1 MNLVDVVSNTL
12 LFAGIG
18 VLALVLKRFIR
29 IPFTLILVLLGFAY
43 SFVIGPLG
51 WDTGIRASNFQ
62 DLMMFVLLP
71 VLIFEAA
78 FGLDEK
84 LMYRFLPNILTM
96 ATVGLVISTGV
107 TAALLYYGISHS
119 GFPIVAALIAGVVVS
134 ATDPVAVVSQL
145 KQLGAPEDLN
155 AVIEGESL
163 VNDATAIVLF
173 ALLLSIAQ
181 GSAESTILDGLVEF
195 MIVFIGGVLVGLA
208 SGFVI
213 AKISES
219 IGLTVSESA
228 LTSIVL
234 AYGSF
239 YVAEHI
245 LHVSGIVAVLCA
257 AIAYKRFSPTIIK
270 HHHDFM
276 HNWWQSLGFIANIF
290 VFVLLGLV
298 ITIDMF
304 THMWIAMLI
313 AIFAA
318 LVARIIATYFSVWF
332 NHHIWGV
339 KLNPKYPPIMIWGG
353 LRGAVTI
360 ALVLSIPTNLP
371 YWWTIQSIGFGV
383 VLFTLVFQATTT
395 PLLINKLKL
404 NENH

>member
-1 MNLVDVVSNTL
+1 MTLVDIVANAL
-12 LFAGIG
+12 LFVGIG
-18 VLALVLKRFIR
+18 ILALILKRFIQ

-43 SFVIGPLG
+43 SFVIGHFG
-51 WDTGIRASNFQ
+51 WDTGIRANNFQ

-78 FGLDEK
+78 FSLNEK
-84 LMYRFLPNILTM
+84 LLYRFLPNILTM

-107 TAALLYYGISHS
+107 TAILLFYGIAHS
-119 GFPIVAALIAGVVVS
+119 GFPIVAALLAGVVVS

-155 AVIEGESL
+155 ALIEGESL

-181 GSAESTILDGLVEF
+181 GSTESTILSGLQQFFV
-195 MIVFIGGVLVGLA
+195 VLIGGILVGLIL
-208 SGFVI
+208 GFII
-213 AKISES
+213 AKISEWMT
-219 IGLTVSESA
+219 LDVSESA
-228 LTSIVL
+228 LMSIVL

-239 YVAEHI
+239 YIAEHL

-257 AIAYKRFSPTIIK
+257 ALSYKRFAPKIAQC
-270 HHHDFM
+270 HYDFM
-276 HNWWQSLGFIANIF
+276 HNWWQSLGYIANIF

-298 ITIDMF
+298 ITLDMF

-313 AIFAA
+313 AIVAA
-318 LVARIIATYFSVWF
+318 LVARIIATYFSVWI
-332 NHHIWGV
+332 NHHIWGE
-339 KLNPKYPPIMIWGG
+339 KLNSKYPPIMIWGG

-360 ALVLSIPTNLP
+360 ALVLSLPTNLP

-395 PLLINKLKL
+395 PLLIKKLKL
-404 NENH
+404 SGNQ